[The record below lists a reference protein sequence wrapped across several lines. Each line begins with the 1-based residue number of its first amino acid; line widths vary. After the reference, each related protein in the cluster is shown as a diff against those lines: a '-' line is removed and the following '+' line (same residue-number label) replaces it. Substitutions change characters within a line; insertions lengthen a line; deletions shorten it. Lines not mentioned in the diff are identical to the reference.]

1 MNVVD
6 RFAQLVTGRD
16 ESVPLDEA
24 SLLVAAAVEPG
35 IDIGREMRRLDELAG
50 RVPAASVPDVVH
62 QLFRVEGFDG
72 DHHNYYD
79 PANSLLPRVLDR
91 RVGIP
96 ITLSIVAIEVGRR
109 AGVDL
114 AGVGLPGHFLLGD
127 PNDRETFV
135 DPFSGGIVL
144 DRAACRRLFHHLHG
158 DEASWTESYLDAVGT
173 RAILA
178 RMLANLRQIFRS
190 QGSRQP
196 PGRGAA
202 PAGGDSRRGGVGTGR
217 AGRGAGRHR
226 AVRRGRRRARRGR
239 RAGAERGGDP
249 LAPGRRE
256 PPGPVELTGAEAGL
270 DRRVK

>member
-1 MNVVD
+1 VNVVD
-6 RFAQLVTGRD
+6 RFAQLVAGRD

-35 IDIGREMRRLDELAG
+35 IDIGREMRRLDELAD

-72 DHHNYYD
+72 DHHSYYD

-127 PNDRETFV
+127 PHDRETFV

-190 QGSRQP
+190 QGSRQLLVEVLRLRAAI
-196 PGRGAA
+196 PGVAA
-202 PAGGDSRRGGVGTGR
+202 SERVELAEALAAIGRFDVAAAELDVAAELAPSEAATRWRQAAGNL
-217 AGRGAGRHR
+217 
-226 AVRRGRRRARRGR
+226 RAR
-239 RAGAERGGDP
+239 
-249 LAPGRRE
+249 LN
-256 PPGPVELTGAEAGL
+256 
-270 DRRVK
+270 